1 MIMESS
7 RIDELS
13 MNIEVVDEEEESI
26 SFLEKQTFVD
36 QVLKSIYIYME
47 RLFNQDI
54 KSQGC
59 HTFLKGCTEPLN
71 LKYIID
77 CP

>member
-36 QVLKSIYIYME
+36 QVLKSIYIYIW
-47 RLFNQDI
+47 RDYSTKISKVRVVTPF
-54 KSQGC
+54 
-59 HTFLKGCTEPLN
+59 
-71 LKYIID
+71 
-77 CP
+77 